1 MAGAAPS
8 LGQDRAIFAW
18 QFTGCGGDAAALP
31 ARDRTVWSDR
41 RAAPQGR
48 FVGLPRLE
56 TARTVPPNSIFI
68 LLKTLLQALRI
79 GA

>member
-1 MAGAAPS
+1 MAAAAPS

-18 QFTGCGGDAAALP
+18 QFTGCGGDAAPLP
-31 ARDRTVWSDR
+31 ATDRTVWSDR

-48 FVGLPRLE
+48 FVGMPRLE
-56 TARTVPPNSIFI
+56 TAHTAPLDSIFI